1 LETADEDFASLPV
14 REQLERH
21 LKDAACADCHRG
33 IDPWGYALQEFDA
46 VGKWREEVVRPKN
59 GKDGITLPVDA
70 RATLPDGREV
80 NGIDELRA
88 YLLEHREE
96 QFARALVSK
105 LLTYALGR
113 SLKFSDQSV
122 IDILTKDFLKN
133 DLRLAELVESIA
145 VSAMF
150 QTK

>member
-1 LETADEDFASLPV
+1 MCFC
-14 REQLERH
+14 Q
-21 LKDAACADCHRG
+21 K
-33 IDPWGYALQEFDA
+33 
-46 VGKWREEVVRPKN
+46 KKKKKN
-59 GKDGITLPVDA
+59 GKDGVPLPVDA
-70 RATLPDGREV
+70 RAKLPDGREV

-96 QFARALVSK
+96 QFARTLVSK

-113 SLKFSDQSV
+113 SLEFSDQSV
-122 IDILTKDFLKN
+122 IDTLTKDFLKN
-133 DLRLAELVESIA
+133 DLRLAELLQSIA